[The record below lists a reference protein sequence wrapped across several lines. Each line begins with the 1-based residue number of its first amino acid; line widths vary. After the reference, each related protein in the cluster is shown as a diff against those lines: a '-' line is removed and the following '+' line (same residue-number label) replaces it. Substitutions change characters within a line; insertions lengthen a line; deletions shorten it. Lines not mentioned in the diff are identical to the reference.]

1 MGVSPEHTTS
11 TKVEPQQHATGQ
23 STMRHGSVVI
33 VAAALAIR
41 SSRGGVMYQ
50 SGPPVAQEPLL
61 VEDGVGHEEA
71 LLRGRVG
78 RELLHLRVRGC
89 TSMTYRHTH
98 AVHACHAK
106 TRCHITRD

>member
-1 MGVSPEHTTS
+1 MRQGVL
-11 TKVEPQQHATGQ
+11 
-23 STMRHGSVVI
+23 VI
-33 VAAALAIR
+33 VAAVLAIR
-41 SSRGGVMYQ
+41 SMRWDNTASKGAGASSGHGRATYQ

-61 VEDGVGHEEA
+61 VEDGVGHEET

-89 TSMTYRHTH
+89 TSMKYRHTH
-98 AVHACHAK
+98 AVHARHAK